1 MAHFEVCHVARMRSL
16 PARRRC
22 LRIGVV
28 VAVALAVL
36 PARALATSVAQPGAE
51 TAVREYGGTIVFS
64 AYDQTES
71 RWYLS
76 VRKAG
81 AKNAQR
87 LTIAPSA
94 MPFDADI
101 GTDSGGRPE
110 LIYQRCAA
118 TTTTIPGPLPVSIT
132 TRTGCELFV
141 YSLAAATGERPVRNA
156 NDASHNDVN
165 ATLWRGRIAWTRE
178 YGSGKHANPVVY
190 TKTLTAPR
198 SQPSKRLPG
207 VPQTRCGDVDKV
219 CGPTT
224 DRNVEAL
231 ELWGDNLAVTVNYS
245 CTGCSGI
252 AQSELRLDNVASGSG
267 RRVAFLIVGMNGQRL
282 VGPSFFNGRLA
293 WYRACAV
300 TEASCRSFVGPWRYR
315 LSTRGY
321 DRGTPGPILVR
332 GFADTG
338 SRLYEVVDCFPPEAG
353 PETNTNCH
361 IDQITPPSYSA
372 VQARLR

>member
-1 MAHFEVCHVARMRSL
+1 MRLL
-16 PARRRC
+16 PARLSW
-22 LRIGVV
+22 LRFGV
-28 VAVALAVL
+28 VAVLAVAVV
-36 PARALATSVAQPGAE
+36 PARALAISVAQPGAE

-64 AYDQTES
+64 TYDQTEG

-81 AKNAQR
+81 ATKAQR
-87 LTIAPSA
+87 LAISPSA

-110 LIYQRCAA
+110 LIYQLCAA
-118 TTTTIPGPLPVSIT
+118 TSTTTPGPFPGFPMTII

-141 YSLAAATGERPVRNA
+141 HSLAAATGERPVRNA
-156 NDASHNDVN
+156 NDASRNDVN

-178 YGSGKHANPVVY
+178 YGSGKDANPVVY

-231 ELWGDNLAVTVNYS
+231 ELAGDNLAVTVNYS

-252 AQSELRLDNVASGSG
+252 AHRELRLDNVASGSS
-267 RRVAFLIVGMNGQRL
+267 RPVARLVAGMNGQRF
-282 VGPSFFNGRLA
+282 VGASFFDGRLA
-293 WYRACAV
+293 WYRACTASDV
-300 TEASCRSFVGPWRYR
+300 SCRSFVGPWRYR

-321 DRGTPGPILVR
+321 
-332 GFADTG
+332 
-338 SRLYEVVDCFPPEAG
+338 
-353 PETNTNCH
+353 
-361 IDQITPPSYSA
+361 
-372 VQARLR
+372 

>member
-1 MAHFEVCHVARMRSL
+1 MRLL
-16 PARRRC
+16 PARYC
-22 LRIGVV
+22 WLRIGVV
-28 VAVALAVL
+28 ALLAVAVV
-36 PARALATSVAQPGAE
+36 PVRALAMSVAQPGAE

-64 AYDQTES
+64 AYDQTEG

-81 AKNAQR
+81 AKKAQR
-87 LTIAPSA
+87 LTIARSA

-101 GTDSGGRPE
+101 GTDSRGRPE

-118 TTTTIPGPLPVSIT
+118 KATSIPGPIPPFPLTII

-178 YGSGKHANPVVY
+178 YGSGKDANPVVY

-231 ELWGDNLAVTVNYS
+231 ELWGDNLAVSVDYS

-252 AQSELRLDNVASGSG
+252 AQSELRLDNLVSGSS
-267 RRVAFLIVGMNGQRL
+267 RRVALLIVGLNGQRF
-282 VGPSFFNGRLA
+282 VGPSFFDGRLA

-300 TEASCRSFVGPWRYR
+300 TEASCRSFAGPWRYR

-321 DRGTPGPILVR
+321 ERGTPGPILVR

-338 SRLYEVVDCFPPEAG
+338 PRLYEVVGCFAPEAG
-353 PETNTNCH
+353 PEANTNCR

-372 VQARLR
+372 VPAPLR